1 MKKEIKNDRE
11 KKIDTRNQQ
20 KKQLEEQMKLIE

>member
-20 KKQLEEQMKLIE
+20 NKQLQEQMKLIE